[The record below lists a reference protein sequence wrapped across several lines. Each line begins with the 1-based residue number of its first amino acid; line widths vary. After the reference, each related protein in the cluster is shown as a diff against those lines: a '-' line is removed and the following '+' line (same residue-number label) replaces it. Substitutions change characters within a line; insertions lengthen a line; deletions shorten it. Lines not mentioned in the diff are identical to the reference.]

1 MNVAQAA
8 RRHTPSGEEAPALHE
23 RMLAAAERPESTPFD
38 YIVVGSGAGG
48 GPLAARLAEAGKTV
62 LVLEA
67 GSDPAAD
74 GPAAGIVHADAAKH
88 AAPREVYQVPGYHAA
103 ATEDRQMS
111 WMFSVRHYEDDAA
124 QERDS
129 KYNRA
134 HDPLRN
140 GAGWKGGIQYP
151 RASAIGGCTA
161 HHAMIVVKPNDADWN
176 ELAALTGDASWR
188 AETMQGYFACIEDC
202 LYYKTYQGVL
212 RKVFLLYA
220 LLCRLAAFI
229 NSRWQLDRG
238 GHGTGGWQ
246 KTSFIDLGLIWK
258 IAKGD
263 RTFRRVLKRV
273 ICFLIRQP
281 GRLRAALGAFLRL
294 QIVQLLDPN
303 FGAVRQ
309 GVDAQVTF
317 IPIGTDGARRTGVRE
332 RLLDVLCRE
341 PRFLVLVAGALVTR
355 VIFRQPVPPAGRL
368 ATAADA
374 APQACGVEV
383 THGLG
388 LYSAGR
394 VRTDARPQRITCYYA
409 KREIVLAGG
418 AFNTPQ
424 LLMLSGIGDSAELTK
439 LEIRGPRDANDEPVA
454 PIVNLRGVGRN
465 LQDRYEVSVITRTP
479 SPFSTLNGVSFLPGD
494 PNDPA
499 LREWRATQG
508 GLYGTNGGAVA
519 VFRNTLLDEQQ
530 ADGSPKPN
538 PDLFIFGAPAA
549 FRGYYWNWSK
559 ELLRADRNAPKNQRD
574 LWSWI
579 LLKAYTKNNGGS
591 VRLWSPSPYEQPEIN
606 FSSFAE
612 GPGGWQEDVDALA
625 KGVAF
630 VRQINATFVPSAA
643 DAEVQPGK
651 ARADDT
657 ADLRQ
662 WIQDEAWGHHACG
675 TCRMGS
681 DHWRAD
687 VTTLQDQMAVLDSR
701 LRVHGVRGLRVVDA
715 SVFPRIPGYFI
726 VTPVF
731 MISEKTADLL
741 LADSAA
747 YPARL
752 RAAEAAAVVSRRV
765 AARRD
770 APAAGA
776 GAAAPAPATLPRD
789 TVGLALSGGGIR
801 SATFCLG
808 VLQALARKGRLRCID
823 FVSTVSGGGY
833 IGVFLGRLYTR
844 IAAAVADPADR
855 VESVLAG
862 SNSDELWWLR
872 AHANYLLGEGR
883 SDLQSSLGVVW
894 RNLLAVHFCI
904 GMLALAL
911 FGLLRWV
918 GGPAGAA
925 ACPPG
930 WQGALTCSPWWW
942 LPLAIAVA
950 AVFPA
955 AFGFWL
961 APQPGVKAAH
971 SFLSLATWLA
981 LLAGAI
987 YGLQFPGAETV
998 LAIATLS
1005 LLLAWV
1011 WQEAARW
1018 RTPASSSGSGVGVV
1032 VRNRLTRGLGVALFL
1047 LGAGAIWCVLDSFA
1061 RFAAVGSQQMRVVG
1075 GMLLI
1080 NAILPVLRMLWD
1092 RFGSSRSTGEDRTGK
1107 PLLGKIR
1114 AGAVAFLLAG
1124 FLLFAV
1130 DVLAHAAFDAGAHV
1144 GLWTIG
1150 VALATSVAS
1159 GRATG
1164 FLNLSS
1170 LQSIYA
1176 AQLARTFLG
1185 ASNPARV
1192 YAQGTAVPPSIDAAH
1207 PDDDLPFHLYHPE
1220 RVGGPL
1226 HLINVCVNE
1235 SVDVLSGRHLDQDKA
1250 LPMCVGPE
1258 GVSVGVRYH
1267 ALWERADDADE
1278 SKMDR
1283 MMRVAE
1289 GRGGPRGPERT
1300 ALRALPVAA
1309 DPGAFHVLAQTSRRT
1324 IAVET
1329 LRLSQWM
1336 AISGAAYSTGAGRY
1350 TSLPKALLRGLLN
1363 VRLGYWWDTRIN
1375 AGERPGRYP
1384 PTFLGRLTGAP
1395 GWIFR
1400 VQQMLLNE
1408 WRGYFPGPGARL
1420 WYLSDGGHFENSGLY
1435 ELIRRR
1441 VAFMIA
1447 VDADEDPNYRFGDLA
1462 LLVRRARLDF
1472 KAELTWIDPT
1482 TARGNGADGWDAV
1495 NQAAGAPG
1503 VPPWIREWMNPD
1515 ALGPISGIA
1524 QEGRYEAALAR
1535 IEYQDDP
1542 ATISWLVVLKAC
1554 LVTVNAAFDLH
1565 AYSVAN
1571 RLFPNQT
1578 TADQILDDDQWE
1590 SYRLLGQASGR
1601 MLFRDAV

>member
-1 MNVAQAA
+1 MDAA
-8 RRHTPSGEEAPALHE
+8 RSAHKPALSGDDALVLHR
-23 RMLAAAERPESTPFD
+23 RMLADAESLDSTPFD

-62 LVLEA
+62 LVVEA
-67 GSDPAAD
+67 GHDPAAE
-74 GPAAGIVHADAAKH
+74 GPAGGIVRIDTAEKPAA
-88 AAPREVYQVPGYHAA
+88 REVYQVPGYHAA
-103 ATEDRQMS
+103 ATEDPQMS
-111 WMFSVRHYEDDAA
+111 WMFSVRHYENDAA
-124 QERDS
+124 QKRDS
-129 KYNRA
+129 KYVRA
-134 HDPLRN
+134 HDPLR
-140 GAGWKGGIQYP
+140 GADEPWKGGIQYP
-151 RASAIGGCTA
+151 RASALGGCTA
-161 HHAMIVVKPNDADWN
+161 HHAMIVVKPNDKDWN
-176 ELAALTGDASWR
+176 DIAAVTGDASWR
-188 AETMQGYFACIEDC
+188 AETMQGYFARLENC

-212 RKVFLLYA
+212 RKVFWFYA

-229 NSRWQLDRG
+229 NPRWQLDRG
-238 GHGTGGWQ
+238 GHGTAGWQ
-246 KTSFIDLGLIWK
+246 KTSFIDPGLIWK

-263 RTFRRVLKRV
+263 RTFRGLLLRVV
-273 ICFLIRQP
+273 WFLIREP
-281 GRLRAALGAFLRL
+281 GRLRAALGSFLRL

-303 FGAVRQ
+303 FGAARP
-309 GVDAQVTF
+309 GVDAQVSF

-332 RLLDVLCRE
+332 RLLNVLRE
-341 PRFLVLVAGALVTR
+341 DPRLLVVVTDALVTR
-355 VIFRQPVPPAGRL
+355 VIFRQ
-368 ATAADA
+368 ATAPVGRPATASDRV
-374 APQACGVEV
+374 PQACGIEV
-383 THGLG
+383 AHGVG

-394 VRTDARPQRITCYYA
+394 VKRDPRPERIARYYA
-409 KREIVLAGG
+409 KREIVIAGG

-424 LLMLSGIGDSAELTK
+424 LLMLSGIGNSADLAR
-439 LEIRGPRDANDEPVA
+439 LEILGPRDAVDRPVA
-454 PIVNLRGVGRN
+454 PIVNLQGVGRN

-479 SPFSTLNGVSFLPGD
+479 SRFSTLDGVSFLPGD

-499 LREWRATQG
+499 LRQWRATKD
-508 GLYGTNGGAVA
+508 GLYGTNGGAIA
-519 VFRNTLLDEQQ
+519 FFRNTPLHQKQ
-530 ADGSPKPN
+530 ADDGPKHN

-549 FRGYYWNWSK
+549 FRGYYWDWSK
-559 ELLRADRNAPKNQRD
+559 ELLRADRNAPEDQRD

-579 LLKAYTKNNGGS
+579 LLKAYTNNNGGEL
-591 VRLWSPSPYEQPEIN
+591 RLWSHLPYVQPEIN
-606 FSSFAE
+606 LHSFEE
-612 GPGGWQEDVDALA
+612 GPDGYEADVAALA

-630 VRQINATFVPSAA
+630 VRRVNASFVPDAA
-643 DAEVQPGK
+643 NVEIQPGK
-651 ARADDT
+651 SRADDS

-681 DHWRAD
+681 DPWRAD
-687 VTTLQDQMAVLDSR
+687 VAELQDQGAVLDSQ

-731 MISEKTADLL
+731 MIGEKAADLL

-752 RAAEAAAVVSRRV
+752 RAAEAAAVANRRSV
-765 AARRD
+765 ARGD
-770 APAAGA
+770 APAAGG
-776 GAAAPAPATLPRD
+776 GAAAPPPATLPQD

-808 VLQALARKGRLRCID
+808 VLQGLACKGRLRCID

-844 IAAAVADPADR
+844 IAKGVANPAER
-855 VESVLAG
+855 VEAVLAG
-862 SNSDELWWLR
+862 THANELWWLR
-872 AHANYLLGEGR
+872 THANYLLGEGR
-883 SDLQSSLGVVW
+883 SDLQSSLGVIW

-904 GMLALAL
+904 GTLALGL

-918 GGPAGAA
+918 GGPAEEL
-925 ACPPG
+925 ACPTG
-930 WQGALTCSPWWW
+930 WQGVLTCSPWWW
-942 LPLAIAVA
+942 LPGAIAVL
-950 AVFPA
+950 AVFPV

-961 APQPGVKAAH
+961 APQPGAKAAH
-971 SFLSLATWLA
+971 SFLSLATWMV

-987 YGLQFPGAETV
+987 YGLQFTRAQAL
-998 LAIATLS
+998 LAIAILS

-1011 WQEAARW
+1011 WQEAAHW
-1018 RTPASSSGSGVGVV
+1018 RMPASVGAGNAGVV

-1047 LGAGAIWCVLDSFA
+1047 LGSAAIVCILDSLA
-1061 RFAAVGSQQMRVVG
+1061 RAASVGLQGPVVG

-1080 NAILPVLRMLWD
+1080 NALLPVLRMLWD
-1092 RFGSSRSTGEDRTGK
+1092 RFGSARRTSEDQTVK
-1107 PLLGKIR
+1107 PLLAKVR

-1130 DVLAHAAFDAGAHV
+1130 DVLAHAAFNTGARV

-1150 VALATSVAS
+1150 VALATSLAV

-1176 AQLARTFLG
+1176 ARLARTFLG

-1192 YAQGTAVPPSIDAAH
+1192 YSQGTAVPQSVDTAH
-1207 PDDDLPFHLYHPE
+1207 PDDDLPFDRYHPE
-1220 RVGGPL
+1220 LIGGPL

-1235 SVDVLSGRHLDQDKA
+1235 SVDALSGRQLDRDKA

-1267 ALWERADDADE
+1267 ALWERADDVYE
-1278 SKMDR
+1278 SWVAR
-1283 MMRVAE
+1283 RVRAAE
-1289 GRGGPRGPERT
+1289 GRGGARGAERT

-1309 DPGAFHVLAQTSRRT
+1309 DPEAFHVLAQSKQQTV
-1324 IAVET
+1324 AVET

-1336 AISGAAYSTGAGRY
+1336 AISGAAYTTGAGRF
-1350 TSLPKALLRGLLN
+1350 TSLPRALLRGLLN
-1363 VRLGYWWDTRIN
+1363 VRLGYWWDTRID
-1375 AGERPGRYP
+1375 AGERPSRYP
-1384 PTFLGRLTGAP
+1384 PTFLRRLTSAP

-1400 VQQMLLNE
+1400 TQQMLLNE

-1462 LLVRRARLDF
+1462 LLVRRARLDL
-1472 KAELTWIDPT
+1472 KAEFTWIDPT
-1482 TARGNGADGWDAV
+1482 AARENGAQGWMAV
-1495 NQAAGAPG
+1495 NQATGAPG
-1503 VPPWIREWMNPD
+1503 VPQWISEWLNPD
-1515 ALGPISGIA
+1515 ALGPVFGIA
-1524 QEGRYEAALAR
+1524 QAGKYEAALAR
-1535 IEYQDDP
+1535 IEYRDDS
-1542 ATISWLVVLKAC
+1542 TDVSWLVVLKAC
-1554 LVTVNAAFDLH
+1554 LVTRDAAFDLRS
-1565 AYSVAN
+1565 YSVEN
-1571 RLFPNQT
+1571 RQFPNQPT
-1578 TADQILDDDQWE
+1578 SDQFLDDDQWE
-1590 SYRLLGQASGR
+1590 SYRLLGHASGR
-1601 MLFRDAV
+1601 LLFKDR